1 MATKVSYKQRFDNLA
16 RVAQK
21 MTSSLE
27 IGDILEMIRDEAKE
41 TIPHAREA
49 CLLIVDPDASHYTR
63 PLHCGVYEDRLNCQ
77 LCKRGRK
84 TVKKAL
90 SRDSEIQCAFYK
102 GEQKCETCALG
113 LSTLESTD
121 KGSGPKPHVPD
132 GRLTDENAGDAGA
145 RPCDIAFPIYDGAE
159 PLAVLELIAED
170 GYCFTEKDAVLL
182 KDLTVLASNAI
193 VNARKHWKM
202 SQEKI
207 DMDRILAHLR
217 PFVPETVSRI
227 VEKDPAA
234 PFLGKQELD
243 VSVLFLDVAGY
254 TRISES
260 LTREKVNF
268 IIETYFSG
276 FLDILYAHGG
286 DINETAGD
294 GLMVIFQGDQKE
306 HAVNAA
312 QAAMEIRRRTF
323 QINEELKGRFDPVQV
338 NMGINSGTASVGIT
352 RFNGA
357 TGVRMTYTA
366 TGPVTNL
373 AARIASAAEDGDI
386 LVGAETAKRIKRE
399 TPLYDRGAMAFKNVK
414 EKVRVFSLLRAG

>member
-1 MATKVSYKQRFDNLA
+1 MMTTKVSYKQRFENLN
-16 RVAQK
+16 RVARK

-27 IGDILEMIRDEAKE
+27 IGDILEMIRDGAKE
-41 TIPHAREA
+41 AIPHAQEA

-63 PLHCGVYEDRLNCQ
+63 PLHCGVYRDRLNCQ

-84 TVKKAL
+84 TVEKAL
-90 SRDSEIQCAFYK
+90 SRSSEIQCAFY
-102 GEQKCETCALG
+102 EDQEKCQTCSLG
-113 LSTLESTD
+113 LSTLGNAD
-121 KGSGPKPHVPD
+121 KAMGQAQ
-132 GRLTDENAGDAGA
+132 AGDDEDASA
-145 RPCDIAFPIYDGAE
+145 LPCDIAFPIYDGDE
-159 PLAVLELIAED
+159 PLAVLELIAEE
-170 GYCFTEKDAVLL
+170 GSCFTEKDAVLL

-207 DMDRILAHLR
+207 DMDRILEHLR

-227 VEKDPAA
+227 VEKDPSA
-234 PFLGKQELD
+234 PFLGKQEMD

-254 TRISES
+254 TKISES

-268 IIETYFSG
+268 IIETYFSS
-276 FLDILYAHGG
+276 FLDIIYAHGG

-294 GLMVIFQGDQKE
+294 GLMVIFQGKMKE
-306 HAVNAA
+306 HALNAA
-312 QAAMEIRRRTF
+312 QAALGIHKRTL
-323 QINEELKGRFDPVQV
+323 QINEELKGRIDPVQV
-338 NMGINSGTASVGIT
+338 NMGINSGKASVGIT

-373 AARIASAAEDGDI
+373 AARIASAAKNGDI
-386 LVGAETAKRIKRE
+386 LVGPEMAKRIKKE
-399 TPLYDRGAMAFKNVK
+399 DALYKRGAMAFKNVK
-414 EKVRVFSLLRAG
+414 EKVQVFSLLRAD